1 MSKHTLSHASTILAG
16 DGVAFN
22 LNDPDF
28 GMGGELDNTLRGIR
42 IAVLVTEAIEG
53 GGTDNQLVAAN
64 QQPAAGTA
72 DQDLLINGTDAV
84 DGVGIMKFCG
94 RVSIT
99 SAGVDSGRLFTVL
112 GRDANGRPQAEEITG
127 PNTTTVE
134 GVKHFTKIDR
144 VIVDADTA
152 AVVSVGQ
159 LETGPRGLRRKAL
172 AWGLSHLGATKAHT
186 YIAVEGS
193 TPVITGSFD
202 GGNNTTQTATSV
214 DQRADYVPIALT
226 EDIEVTYLADLT
238 KEGIGENY
246 TDSRQRVPSAI

>member
-1 MSKHTLSHASTILAG
+1 MSKHTLSHASQILAG

-22 LNDPDF
+22 LGDSNF
-28 GMGGELDNTLRGIR
+28 GMGDELDNTMRGLRIGVMVVEPIQ
-42 IAVLVTEAIEG
+42 G
-53 GGTDNQLVAAN
+53 GGSDTQLHAAN

-72 DQDLLINGTDAV
+72 DQDLLINGTGVV
-84 DGVGIMKFCG
+84 DGVGIQRFCG

-99 SAGVDSGRLFTVL
+99 SAGVDNGRLFTVL

-134 GVKHFTKIDR
+134 GIKHFTKIDR

-152 AVVSVGQ
+152 AVISVGQ
-159 LETGPRGLRRKAL
+159 LETGPRGLRRRAL
-172 AWGLSHLGATKAHT
+172 SWPQTFLPRGQMHL
-186 YIAVEGS
+186 AVEGNIV
-193 TPVITGSFD
+193 VITGTYD
-202 GGNNTTQTATSV
+202 PGNTVTQTAINA
-214 DQRADYVPIALT
+214 DQRADYLPIALT
-226 EDIEVTYLADLT
+226 EDIEVMYLADLT

>member
-22 LNDPDF
+22 LNDDDF
-28 GMGGELDNTLRGIR
+28 GMGGELDNSMRGIR

-53 GGTDNQLVAAN
+53 GGSDNESTALAQT
-64 QQPAAGTA
+64 PAAGTA
-72 DQDLLINGTDAV
+72 DQDLLINGNDAV
-84 DGVGIMKFCG
+84 DGVGIQKFTG
-94 RVSIT
+94 RMSIT
-99 SAGVDSGRLFTVL
+99 SSGADAGRTFTVL
-112 GRDANGRPQAEEITG
+112 GDDANGRPQAEEITG
-127 PNTTTVE
+127 PATTTVE
-134 GVKHFTKIDR
+134 GVKHFSKVRR

-152 AVVSVGQ
+152 GAVSVGQ
-159 LETGPRGLRRKAL
+159 QETGPRGLRRKAL
-172 AWGLSHLGATKAHT
+172 AWGLSHLGATKART
-186 YIAVEGS
+186 YIAVEGG

-202 GGNNTTQTATSV
+202 GGNDTAQTATNV
-214 DQRADYVPIALT
+214 DQRADYLPVALT